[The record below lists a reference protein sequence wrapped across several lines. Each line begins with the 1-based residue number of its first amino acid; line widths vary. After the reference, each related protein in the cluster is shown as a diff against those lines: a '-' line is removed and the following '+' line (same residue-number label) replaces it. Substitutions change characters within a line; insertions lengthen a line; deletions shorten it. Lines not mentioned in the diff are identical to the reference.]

1 MKVSEIVYNRTVT
14 CELCG
19 RDFVVNSKFS
29 RAKRCPECVISIRS
43 GIKREGFRHKSIIGK
58 RKAYVSKLDTLIR
71 EAKEYGMSYGKYV
84 SLKRA
89 GYKVEPIT
97 YNVGTNPA
105 WEAWRAELYAIVAAC
120 RARAECHGQK

>member
-1 MKVSEIVYNRTVT
+1 MKTSEIVCNRTVT

-19 RDFVVNSKFS
+19 RDFVVTSKFS
-29 RAKRCPECVISIRS
+29 RAKRCPECVISIRN
-43 GIKREGFRHKSIIGK
+43 GEKHEGFSHKSIIGK
-58 RKAYVSKLDTLIR
+58 RKVNVSKLDTLAR
-71 EAKEYGMSYGKYV
+71 EAKEHGMSYGKYV

-105 WEAWRAELYAIVAAC
+105 WEAWRTELYAIVAAGK
-120 RARAECHGQK
+120 ARAECHGQ

>member
-1 MKVSEIVYNRTVT
+1 MKVSEIIYNRIVT

-29 RAKRCPECVISIRS
+29 RAKRCPECVMSIRS

-58 RKAYVSKLDTLIR
+58 RKVHVSKLDTLVK

-84 SLKRA
+84 SLKMA

-105 WEAWRAELYAIVAAC
+105 WEAWRAELYEIVAAC
-120 RARAECHGQK
+120 KARAECHGK

>member
-1 MKVSEIVYNRTVT
+1 MKVSEIIYNRTVT

-43 GIKREGFRHKSIIGK
+43 GIKREGFRHKSVIGR
-58 RKAYVSKLDTLIR
+58 RKMHVSNLDTLAQ

-89 GYKVEPIT
+89 GYKVEPVT
-97 YNVGTNPA
+97 WNDGTNPA
-105 WEAWRAELYAIVAAC
+105 WEAWRAELYAIVQ
-120 RARAECHGQK
+120 RAKKRAECHGQ

>member
-29 RAKRCPECVISIRS
+29 RAKRCPECVISIRN
-43 GIKREGFRHKSIIGK
+43 GIKHEGFRHKSIIGK
-58 RKAYVSKLDTLIR
+58 RKVHVSKLDTLVK
-71 EAKEYGMSYGKYV
+71 EAKEYGMSYGRYV

-105 WEAWRAELYAIVAAC
+105 WEAWCAELYAIVAAC
-120 RARAECHGQK
+120 KARAESHA

>member
-1 MKVSEIVYNRTVT
+1 MKVSEIVYSRTVT

-29 RAKRCPECVISIRS
+29 RAKRCPECVISIRN

-58 RKAYVSKLDTLIR
+58 RKVHVSNLDTLVR

-89 GYKVEPIT
+89 GYKVEPI

-105 WEAWRAELYAIVAAC
+105 WEAWCAELYAIVAAC
-120 RARAECHGQK
+120 KARAECHGQ

>member
-29 RAKRCPECVISIRS
+29 RAKRCPECVISIRG

-58 RKAYVSKLDTLIR
+58 RKVHVSKLDTLVR

-105 WEAWRAELYAIVAAC
+105 WEAWCAKLYAIVAAC
-120 RARAECHGQK
+120 KARAESHGE

>member
-1 MKVSEIVYNRTVT
+1 MKVSEITYNRTVT

-43 GIKREGFRHKSIIGK
+43 GIKREGFHHKSIIGK
-58 RKAYVSKLDTLIR
+58 RKVHVSKLDTLIR

-97 YNVGTNPA
+97 YTVGTNPA
-105 WEAWRAELYAIVAAC
+105 WEAWQAELYAIVAAC
-120 RARAECHGQK
+120 KARAECHGQK